1 MLCAFC
7 CLIRPLTAFYCVLSY
22 RGCYKNNPCTYGE
35 SSNICKSY
43 FCYSF
48 F

>member
-1 MLCAFC
+1 MEYTEE
-7 CLIRPLTAFYCVLSY
+7 RPKRVNKSDFICY

-35 SSNICKSY
+35 SSNICKGY